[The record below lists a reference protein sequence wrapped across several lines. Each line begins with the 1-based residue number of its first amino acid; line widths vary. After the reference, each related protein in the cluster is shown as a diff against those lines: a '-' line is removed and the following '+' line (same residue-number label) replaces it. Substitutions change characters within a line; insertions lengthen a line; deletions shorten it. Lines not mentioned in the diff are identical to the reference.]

1 MSAGMKGLEE
11 ARDLLESR
19 CKAIDLHYQRFPKS
33 PDRTMEDTAKA
44 IRLTADRIAT
54 LEAEVVR
61 LQKEIDRWHTGKMTL
76 ITMANGRPCIMHWP
90 DDPNAEVRDPDT
102 GEVIFPAVRTPLR
115 LVSPLAAG
123 DE

>member
-11 ARDLLESR
+11 RLRAIANDYIG
-19 CKAIDLHYQRFPKS
+19 KA
-33 PDRTMEDTAKA
+33 DRAACIETEA
-44 IRLTADRIAT
+44 ADRIAT

-61 LQKEIDRWHTGKMTL
+61 LQKEIVRWHTGKMTL

-102 GEVIFPAVRTPLR
+102 GEVIFPAVKTPLR
-115 LVSPLAAG
+115 LVPALAAG
-123 DE
+123 EG